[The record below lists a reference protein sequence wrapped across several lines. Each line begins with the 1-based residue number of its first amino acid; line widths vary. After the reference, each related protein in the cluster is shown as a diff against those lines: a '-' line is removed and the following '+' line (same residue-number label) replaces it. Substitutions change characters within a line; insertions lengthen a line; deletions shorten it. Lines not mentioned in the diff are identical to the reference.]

1 MPRKMPETS
10 NGQGRLLSGI
20 KQGMTMEAP
29 MEEDCLAQKG
39 EESQLLIHQAQG
51 PTMRHPMP
59 TQLHTG
65 TGTLVQ
71 KDSNQRIRE
80 TKANS
85 GTTMER
91 PFVESCK

>member
-1 MPRKMPETS
+1 MLETS
-10 NGQGRLLSGI
+10 NGRGRLLSGI

-39 EESQLLIHQAQG
+39 EESQLLVHQAQG
-51 PTMRHPMP
+51 PTMRRPMP

-71 KDSNQRIRE
+71 KDGNRRIRE

-85 GTTMER
+85 GMTTER